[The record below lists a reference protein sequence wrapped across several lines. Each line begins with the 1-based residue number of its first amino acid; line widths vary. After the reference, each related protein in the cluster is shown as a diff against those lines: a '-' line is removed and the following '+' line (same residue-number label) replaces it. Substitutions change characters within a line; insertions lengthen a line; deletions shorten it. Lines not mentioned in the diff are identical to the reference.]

1 MSRKTYREA
10 KHRAIFPASQFGLLH
25 PFHLGE
31 PPADWL
37 WYPGTERSV
46 LALLLLLFHLP
57 WSQLSWDVARLLGL
71 LLPTSQ
77 KSDGRLRH
85 LPPAFW

>member
-31 PPADWL
+31 APTGWL
-37 WYPGTERSV
+37 RCSGAERSV
-46 LALLLLLFHLP
+46 LTLLLLLFPLP
-57 WSQLSWDVARLLGL
+57 WSPFSWDVARMLGL